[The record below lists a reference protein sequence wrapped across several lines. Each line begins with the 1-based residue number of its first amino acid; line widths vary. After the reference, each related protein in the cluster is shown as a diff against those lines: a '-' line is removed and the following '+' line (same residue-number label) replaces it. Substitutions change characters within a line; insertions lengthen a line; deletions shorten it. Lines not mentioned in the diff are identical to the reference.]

1 MRGEAYMKEKYNLHR
16 DDWAENIE
24 QILKVYSAKNDE
36 AILYD
41 FLNDSDLESIES
53 PDYYQ
58 EIHNW

>member
-1 MRGEAYMKEKYNLHR
+1 MKEKYNLHR